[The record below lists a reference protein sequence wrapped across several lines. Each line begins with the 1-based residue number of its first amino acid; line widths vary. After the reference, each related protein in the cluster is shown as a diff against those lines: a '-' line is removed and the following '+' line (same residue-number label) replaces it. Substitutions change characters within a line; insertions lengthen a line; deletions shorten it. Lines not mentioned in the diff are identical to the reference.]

1 MKEVRE
7 IEGKYYFA
15 YGSNMNLGQMAFRC
29 PAAEVVE
36 NVRVEGYRLAFC
48 GRPSGSGVA
57 TILPEEGSHVDGVL
71 WKITKECER
80 SLDCYE
86 GYPHLYGKE
95 TICVK
100 NADGKERDVTVYTI
114 KEPYKSQP
122 SVPSSVYLE
131 GILEGCRE
139 NGISE
144 KAVLEVQR
152 IPEGKRGRRKK
163 EKPARQTGRG
173 KSTRWRK
180 KQESRSSRQKCLKGS
195 GILQNL
201 RTLILDFPLK
211 VFENGMISKLKVHV
225 WGGIS

>member
-15 YGSNMNLGQMAFRC
+15 YGSNMNIGQMAFRC
-29 PAAEVVE
+29 PAAVVVE

-48 GRPSGSGVA
+48 GRPSGNGVA

-80 SLDCYE
+80 NLDYYE

-95 TICVK
+95 TITVK

-114 KEPYKSQP
+114 KLSARRQ
-122 SVPSSVYLE
+122 S
-131 GILEGCRE
+131 
-139 NGISE
+139 
-144 KAVLEVQR
+144 
-152 IPEGKRGRRKK
+152 IPEKKYNRQGKG
-163 EKPARQTGRG
+163 KPARQTGRG

-195 GILQNL
+195 YIWHNLQTFNPAFSPIVFKTGQKSNL
-201 RTLILDFPLK
+201 G
-211 VFENGMISKLKVHV
+211 V
-225 WGGIS
+225 

>member
-48 GRPSGSGVA
+48 GRPSGNGVA
-57 TILPEEGSHVDGVL
+57 TILPDEGNHVNGVL

-80 SLDCYE
+80 NLDYYE
-86 GYPHLYGKE
+86 GYPHLYSKE

-114 KEPYKSQP
+114 NEPYKSQP
-122 SVPSSVYLE
+122 SVPSSAYLE

-144 KAVLEVQR
+144 KAVLEAAENTRRETQQKKK
-152 IPEGKRGRRKK
+152 GKTR
-163 EKPARQTGRG
+163 PADRAR
-173 KSTRWRK
+173 
-180 KQESRSSRQKCLKGS
+180 
-195 GILQNL
+195 
-201 RTLILDFPLK
+201 
-211 VFENGMISKLKVHV
+211 
-225 WGGIS
+225 

>member
-29 PAAEVVE
+29 PAAVVVE
-36 NVRVEGYRLAFC
+36 NVHVEGYHLAFC
-48 GRPSGSGVA
+48 GRPSGNGVA

-80 SLDCYE
+80 NLDYYE

-95 TICVK
+95 TITVK
-100 NADGKERDVTVYTI
+100 NAAGKERDVTVYTI
-114 KEPYKSQP
+114 NEPYKSQP

-144 KAVLEVQR
+144 KTVREAAEHTRKELQQ
-152 IPEGKRGRRKK
+152 RKK
-163 EKPARQTGRG
+163 GKNRPADRAR
-173 KSTRWRK
+173 
-180 KQESRSSRQKCLKGS
+180 
-195 GILQNL
+195 
-201 RTLILDFPLK
+201 
-211 VFENGMISKLKVHV
+211 
-225 WGGIS
+225 

>member
-7 IEGKYYFA
+7 IERKYYFA
-15 YGSNMNLGQMAFRC
+15 YGSNMNIGQMAFRC

-48 GRPSGSGVA
+48 GRPSGNGVA
-57 TILPEEGSHVDGVL
+57 TILPQEGSHVDGVL

-80 SLDCYE
+80 NLDYYE

-95 TICVK
+95 TITVK
-100 NADGKERDVTVYTI
+100 NAEGKERDVTVYI
-114 KEPYKSQP
+114 INEPYKSQP

-144 KAVLEVQR
+144 KAALEAVEHARGNVQQ
-152 IPEGKRGRRKK
+152 RKK
-163 EKPARQTGRG
+163 WKTRPADWAR
-173 KSTRWRK
+173 
-180 KQESRSSRQKCLKGS
+180 
-195 GILQNL
+195 
-201 RTLILDFPLK
+201 
-211 VFENGMISKLKVHV
+211 
-225 WGGIS
+225 